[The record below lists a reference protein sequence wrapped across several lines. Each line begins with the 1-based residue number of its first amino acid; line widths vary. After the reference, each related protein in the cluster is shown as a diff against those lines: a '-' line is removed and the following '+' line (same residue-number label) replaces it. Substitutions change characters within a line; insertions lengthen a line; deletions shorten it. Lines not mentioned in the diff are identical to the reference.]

1 MTRRM
6 AEVSHRAGVAAI
18 LGRPNVG
25 KSTLLNRLLGE
36 QLAIVTPKPQT
47 TRSRILGIL
56 TLDGAQVLLLDT
68 PGMHVGGKALNVL
81 LNELVDEACADCDV
95 ALLLVDPRDG
105 WGEDHAAL
113 LGRLA
118 ERRTPVVLAGTKVDL
133 PAARK
138 ARWPPPAT
146 EAAAARLRISAQTGE
161 GLEALLQEIVARL
174 PEAPLLYPE
183 DQLSDR
189 PLRFLAAELV
199 RKAAFEELAQ
209 EIPYELAVEVVEYDE
224 SRPDLVRIRA
234 NLLVERSSQKQIVI
248 GKGGEMIK
256 RIGTQARRDIEKL
269 LGTRVHL
276 ALWVKP
282 EPKWARR
289 PKRLKSLGYC

>member
-1 MTRRM
+1 MTE
-6 AEVSHRAGVAAI
+6 APHRAGVVAI

-36 QLAIVTPKPQT
+36 QLAIVTAKPQT

-56 TLDGAQVLLLDT
+56 TLEGAQVLLLDT
-68 PGMHVGGKALNVL
+68 PGMHAGGKALNVL
-81 LNELVDEACADCDV
+81 LNELVDEASADCDV

-105 WGEDHAAL
+105 WGDDHAEL
-113 LGRLA
+113 LARLS
-118 ERRTPVVLAGTKVDL
+118 ERRTPVVVAGTKADL
-133 PAARK
+133 AAVRQ
-138 ARWPPPAT
+138 APWPPLGV
-146 EAAAARLRISAQTGE
+146 EKAAAWLRISAQREE
-161 GLEALLQEIVARL
+161 GLETLLQEVVARL

-199 RKAAFEELAQ
+199 RKAAFEELSQ

-234 NLLVERSSQKQIVI
+234 NLLVERATQKRIVI
-248 GKGGEMIK
+248 GKDGEVVK
-256 RIGTQARRDIEKL
+256 RIGMQARREIEEL
-269 LGTRVHL
+269 LGTRLHL
-276 ALWVKP
+276 ALWVKH
-282 EPKWARR
+282 EPRWMRS
-289 PKRLKSLGYC
+289 PKRLKSLGYS